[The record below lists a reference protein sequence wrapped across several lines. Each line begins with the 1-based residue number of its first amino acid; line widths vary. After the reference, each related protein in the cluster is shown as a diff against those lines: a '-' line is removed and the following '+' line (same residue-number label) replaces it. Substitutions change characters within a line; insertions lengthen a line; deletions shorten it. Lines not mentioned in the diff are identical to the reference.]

1 MDVGKFGD
9 TAAASHLNLEKR
21 QWSPLK
27 TDFILMNYNQEI
39 RVQQRL
45 EDQMGCGAA

>member
-1 MDVGKFGD
+1 MNVGKFGD

-27 TDFILMNYNQEI
+27 TDFILIKYNKEI
-39 RVQQRL
+39 RVQQRS
-45 EDQMGCGAA
+45 EDQMGCEAA